1 MNTNAGQFF
10 IGIDSGGSKCRIVI
24 AATDMKVILKKTY
37 TGIHYSVTGAE
48 KYSSLVSLYIRDSLK
63 IKNLKLKD
71 CKGICLGI
79 AGAREKSDRRKLKKS
94 FCAILNFKNVL
105 ITTDAMTALYG
116 AFEGEDG
123 IIIISGTGS
132 VLYGLSENK
141 IKRVGGWGRIIGDE
155 GSGYWIGKR
164 ALNLITKEFDGS
176 FSQSLL
182 SEHISNEF
190 GITVG
195 NVNERIFHGKFNIQ
209 DIAPAVIE
217 CAEKNCPLSLKII
230 SEAAG
235 DLVSHVKTFLRT
247 TNRKNPVNIVFT
259 GSVIEN
265 KNLLSVMLKRK
276 LEKIKIVSVTEKKHS
291 PEFGALLLAKYKPD
305 ILSKL

>member
-1 MNTNAGQFF
+1 MNTNAGQFY

-24 AATDMKVILKKTY
+24 AAPDIKVILKKTY
-37 TGIHYSVTGAE
+37 PGIHYSVTGAE
-48 KYSSLVSLYIRDSLK
+48 KYSSSVSSYIRDSLK
-63 IKNLKLKD
+63 SKKLKLTN
-71 CKGICLGI
+71 CKGICIGT

-94 FCAILNFKNVL
+94 FCGNLNFKNIL

-116 AFEGEDG
+116 AFEGGDG

-176 FSQSLL
+176 VSQSLL
-182 SEHISNEF
+182 SKQIRIKF
-190 GITVG
+190 GITAG

-217 CAEKNCPLSLKII
+217 CAEKNCSVSQKII
-230 SEAAG
+230 SEAVR
-235 DLVSHVKTFLRT
+235 DLVSHVKTFLKT
-247 TNRKNPVNIVFT
+247 TNRKNPVSIVFT
-259 GSVIEN
+259 GSIIEN
-265 KNLLSVMLKRK
+265 RNLLSVNLKRE
-276 LEKIKIVSVTEKKHS
+276 LEKIKNVSVSEKKHS